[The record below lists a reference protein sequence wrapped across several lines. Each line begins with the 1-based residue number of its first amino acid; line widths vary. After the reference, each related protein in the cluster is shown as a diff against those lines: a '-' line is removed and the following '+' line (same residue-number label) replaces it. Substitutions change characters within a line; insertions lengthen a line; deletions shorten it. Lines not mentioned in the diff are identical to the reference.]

1 MIHLFL
7 NNAHLTLPPL
17 PSRGTATEKHLLLV
31 ARKLKISMRA
41 VWPFFSKKEN
51 KEKYKKKKTK
61 IGGSLSHNERP
72 NLEARGLGEK
82 KDQ

>member
-1 MIHLFL
+1 MLHIKQSCSSSLFTGTASVIHLFL

-51 KEKYKKKKTK
+51 KEKYKKKK
-61 IGGSLSHNERP
+61 
-72 NLEARGLGEK
+72 K
-82 KDQ
+82 KKSEGV

>member
-31 ARKLKISMRA
+31 ARKLKRSMRA

-51 KEKYKKKKTK
+51 KEKYKKNKNRREFE
-61 IGGSLSHNERP
+61 S
-72 NLEARGLGEK
+72 
-82 KDQ
+82 